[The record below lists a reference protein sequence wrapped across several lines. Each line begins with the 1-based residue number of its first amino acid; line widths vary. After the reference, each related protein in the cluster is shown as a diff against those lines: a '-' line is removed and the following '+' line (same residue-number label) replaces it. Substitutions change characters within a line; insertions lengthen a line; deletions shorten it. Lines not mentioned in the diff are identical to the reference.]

1 MECKREPQCI
11 FLSVWILDI
20 ALELQKSGG
29 KRQSSDVIPWAQA
42 FKFFGTWRG
51 VLLTPSK
58 ASATWLGTMAPLGSL
73 LIQAEGDFS
82 FLL

>member
-1 MECKREPQCI
+1 MECKREPQ
-11 FLSVWILDI
+11 FLSVWILDT

-29 KRQSSDVIPWAQA
+29 KSQTSDVIPWAQA

-51 VLLTPSK
+51 VLLTLGK

-73 LIQAEGDFS
+73 LIQAAGDFS